1 MSNGHRC
8 HRAFREGPG
17 WTCAWGQGADS
28 KLTETGRFLKK
39 SLVALQQKKRT
50 SHPGDVFMYRHLSPT
65 RTQTRDRKGGD
76 VFPGIQNP
84 HKENQYM
91 FKKKKENKYKHFLI
105 SQTFLP
111 LSHRASSL

>member
-1 MSNGHRC
+1 M
-8 HRAFREGPG
+8 
-17 WTCAWGQGADS
+17 
-28 KLTETGRFLKK
+28 
-39 SLVALQQKKRT
+39 
-50 SHPGDVFMYRHLSPT
+50 
-65 RTQTRDRKGGD
+65 
-76 VFPGIQNP
+76 FPGIQNP